1 MRHGWGSVILS
12 GGQGRRMGGIDKGGL
27 DFKGVSFR
35 GHIQKQLQALGI
47 PSYLSRACYA
57 GNGDREGGLEVIE
70 DAVKGAEGEWIG
82 PMGGIWSCFQSTGL
96 EGLFFVSC
104 DMPLFRKEMAAI
116 LMERWEPGV
125 DAVLWRTRDG
135 RIQPICG
142 FYADTCLEALGD
154 TIRRGNYRLMKFLNA
169 VRCIVVDTSEA
180 HIPDIWFA
188 NVNSPSAYR
197 SLGELRTP
205 VLAVSGRKDTG
216 KTALLEMLVRELD
229 RVGIRSAV
237 IKHDGHE
244 FEADVPGTDSRRI
257 KDAGAYGTVVYS
269 GRKFSMTK
277 EQPSMVAEDFF
288 GFFPEADI
296 IFLEGQKYS
305 DYPKLEVLRKEVS
318 NVPVCRPE
326 TVLAYIW
333 SGEDGPGGEDAW
345 SGGDCPG
352 GEKHR
357 NEKCPVLTAAQKD
370 RILEIVIEHMDRYS
384 RGDGGDEL

>member
-27 DFKGVSFR
+27 DFKGESFR
-35 GHIQKQLQALGI
+35 GHIQKQLQALEI
-47 PSYLSRACYA
+47 PCYLSRVCY
-57 GNGDREGGLEVIE
+57 GGRGGGDREGGLEVIE
-70 DAVKGAEGEWIG
+70 DAVKGAKGQWIG

-104 DMPLFRKEMAAI
+104 DMPLFRKEMAVI
-116 LMERWEPGV
+116 LMERWEPGA

-135 RIQPICG
+135 RIQPMCG
-142 FYADTCLEALGD
+142 FYAATCMEALGD
-154 TIRRGNYRLMKFLNA
+154 TIRGGNYRLMKFLDA

-205 VLAVSGRKDTG
+205 VMAVSGRKDTG
-216 KTALLEMLVRELD
+216 KTALLEMLVRELA

-269 GRKFSMTK
+269 GTKFSMTK
-277 EQPSMVAEDFF
+277 EQPSMEAEDFF

-305 DYPKLEVLRKEVS
+305 DVPKLEVLRKEVS

-333 SGEDGPGGEDAW
+333 SGENGWSENAGPAGE
-345 SGGDCPG
+345 SR
-352 GEKHR
+352 R
-357 NEKCPVLTAAQKD
+357 NGKCPVLTADQKD

-384 RGDGGDEL
+384 RGDERDEL

>member
-1 MRHGWGSVILS
+1 
-12 GGQGRRMGGIDKGGL
+12 
-27 DFKGVSFR
+27 
-35 GHIQKQLQALGI
+35 
-47 PSYLSRACYA
+47 
-57 GNGDREGGLEVIE
+57 
-70 DAVKGAEGEWIG
+70 
-82 PMGGIWSCFQSTGL
+82 MGGIWSCFQSTGL

-104 DMPLFRKEMAAI
+104 DMPLFRKEMAVI
-116 LMERWEPGV
+116 LMERWEPGA

-135 RIQPICG
+135 RIQPMCG
-142 FYADTCLEALGD
+142 FYAATCMEALGD
-154 TIRRGNYRLMKFLNA
+154 TIRGGNYRLMKFLDA

-205 VLAVSGRKDTG
+205 VMAVSGRKDTG
-216 KTALLEMLVRELD
+216 KTALLEMLVRELA

-269 GRKFSMTK
+269 GTKFSMTK
-277 EQPSMVAEDFF
+277 EQPSMEAEDFF

-305 DYPKLEVLRKEVS
+305 DVPKLEVLRKEVS

-333 SGEDGPGGEDAW
+333 LSLI
-345 SGGDCPG
+345 
-352 GEKHR
+352 H
-357 NEKCPVLTAAQKD
+357 
-370 RILEIVIEHMDRYS
+370 I
-384 RGDGGDEL
+384 

>member
-1 MRHGWGSVILS
+1 M
-12 GGQGRRMGGIDKGGL
+12 
-27 DFKGVSFR
+27 
-35 GHIQKQLQALGI
+35 
-47 PSYLSRACYA
+47 
-57 GNGDREGGLEVIE
+57 
-70 DAVKGAEGEWIG
+70 
-82 PMGGIWSCFQSTGL
+82 
-96 EGLFFVSC
+96 
-104 DMPLFRKEMAAI
+104 
-116 LMERWEPGV
+116 
-125 DAVLWRTRDG
+125 
-135 RIQPICG
+135 
-142 FYADTCLEALGD
+142 
-154 TIRRGNYRLMKFLNA
+154 
-169 VRCIVVDTSEA
+169 
-180 HIPDIWFA
+180 
-188 NVNSPSAYR
+188 
-197 SLGELRTP
+197 
-205 VLAVSGRKDTG
+205 
-216 KTALLEMLVRELD
+216 
-229 RVGIRSAV
+229 
-237 IKHDGHE
+237 
-244 FEADVPGTDSRRI
+244 PGTDSRRI

-333 SGEDGPGGEDAW
+333 SGEDGWSGNAGPGGENAWSGEDGPGGEDAW

>member
-1 MRHGWGSVILS
+1 M
-12 GGQGRRMGGIDKGGL
+12 
-27 DFKGVSFR
+27 
-35 GHIQKQLQALGI
+35 
-47 PSYLSRACYA
+47 
-57 GNGDREGGLEVIE
+57 E
-70 DAVKGAEGEWIG
+70 D
-82 PMGGIWSCFQSTGL
+82 Q
-96 EGLFFVSC
+96 
-104 DMPLFRKEMAAI
+104 
-116 LMERWEPGV
+116 
-125 DAVLWRTRDG
+125 DG
-135 RIQPICG
+135 RIQPMCG
-142 FYADTCLEALGD
+142 FYAATCMEALGD
-154 TIRRGNYRLMKFLNA
+154 TIRGGNYRLMKFLDA

-197 SLGELRTP
+197 SLEGLRTP

-216 KTALLEMLVRELD
+216 KTALLEMLVGELD

-257 KDAGAYGTVVYS
+257 KEAGAYGTVVYS
-269 GRKFSMTK
+269 GTKFSMTK
-277 EQPSMVAEDFF
+277 EQPSMEAEDFF

-305 DYPKLEVLRKEVS
+305 DVPKLEVLRKEVS

-333 SGEDGPGGEDAW
+333 SGENGWSENAGPAGE
-345 SGGDCPG
+345 SR
-352 GEKHR
+352 R
-357 NEKCPVLTAAQKD
+357 NGKCPVFTADQKD

-384 RGDGGDEL
+384 RGDEGDEL